1 MPFLNLTDML
11 QLRTIYTKTVRSII
25 AKIPN
30 PLNPN
35 ASEGIKLND
44 GSLFISLN
52 SKVTDTSQC
61 PIIPNKCGGL
71 MPISEIEANTKI
83 ASKYN
88 SIGKLCGRFGISR
101 SFAINRLGCQKEKLV
116 KEETERIDKMSDK
129 RKRGLLI
136 RRLIRKDR
144 YESF

>member
-1 MPFLNLTDML
+1 ML

-30 PLNPN
+30 PINPN
-35 ASEGIKLND
+35 ASEAVKLND

-52 SKVTDTSQC
+52 PNSIDTSKC
-61 PIIPNKCGGL
+61 PLIPNKCGNY
-71 MPISEIEANTKI
+71 MPVEDIKANEKL
-83 ASKYN
+83 ASKYK
-88 SIGKLCGRFGISR
+88 SIGKLCGRLGVSR
-101 SFAINRLGCQKEKLV
+101 SFVINRLGWQKEKLI
-116 KEETERIDKMSDK
+116 KEEAERIEKMSDK

-144 YESF
+144 FDSF